1 MARDPFCAEC
11 SVQACMKHTVPNEAP
26 AYCPSL
32 AFDEVVSKT
41 RREFLDD
48 AQMHQFATAAARTEA
63 AGYLKWTR
71 IEEIAYFARQIGAR
85 KLGIATCVGLI
96 QESRLASKVFRKR
109 GFKVVSVCC
118 KVGSV
123 DKAEIGLGPGERI
136 HQDKFEAI
144 CMPLAQ
150 AEILNERKT
159 DLNILVGLCVGHDS
173 LFFKRSA
180 APVTVLVVKDRVTG
194 HNPVAALY
202 GCHFYY
208 KRLLQPVP

>member
-1 MARDPFCAEC
+1 MSRDPFCAEC
-11 SVQACMKHTVPNEAP
+11 GTQACMKHTIPEEAP
-26 AYCPSL
+26 AYCPTL
-32 AFDEVVSKT
+32 AFDGVVART
-41 RREFLDD
+41 RTEL
-48 AQMHQFATAAARTEA
+48 AEHAELHNLAVAAARTEA
-63 AGYLKWTR
+63 TGYLKWTR
-71 IEEIAYFARQIGAR
+71 VEEIAHFARQIGAR

-96 QESRLASKVFRKR
+96 RESRVASKIFRR
-109 GFKVVSVCC
+109 QGFKVVSVCC

-123 DKAEIGLGPGERI
+123 DKSEIGLGPEERI
-136 HQDKFEAI
+136 HQGQFEAI

-173 LFFKRSA
+173 LFFKRSE
-180 APVTVLVVKDRVTG
+180 APVTVLVVKDRVLG

-208 KRLLQPVP
+208 KRLLG

>member
-1 MARDPFCAEC
+1 MPRDPFCAEC
-11 SVQACMKHTVPNEAP
+11 SKQACFKHTVADEAP
-26 AYCPSL
+26 AYCPSI
-32 AFDEVVSKT
+32 AFDGVVERARQDLMEEGELRK
-41 RREFLDD
+41 L
-48 AQMHQFATAAARTEA
+48 AIAAARTEA

-71 IEEIAYFARQIGAR
+71 VEEIADFGRQIGAK

-96 QESRLASKVFRKR
+96 EESRLASKIFRQH

-118 KVGSV
+118 KVGSL
-123 DKAEIGLGPGERI
+123 DKSEVGLGPEERI
-136 HQDKFEAI
+136 KKGQFEAI

-150 AEILNERKT
+150 AEILNQRRT

-173 LFFKRSA
+173 LFFKRSD

-208 KRLLQPVP
+208 KRLLNPAS

>member
-1 MARDPFCAEC
+1 MPRDPFCADC
-11 SVQACMKHTVPNEAP
+11 ITQACMSHTIAEDAP
-26 AYCPSL
+26 AYCPTL
-32 AFDEVVSKT
+32 GFDDVVDKT
-41 RREFLDD
+41 RAELRDD
-48 AQMHQFATAAARTEA
+48 SRLHNLAVAAARTEA

-71 IEEIAYFARQIGAR
+71 VEEIVYFARQIGAK

-96 QESRLASKVFRKR
+96 QESRLASKIFRKQ

-118 KVGSV
+118 KVGSL
-123 DKAEIGLGPGERI
+123 DKSEVGLGPEERI
-136 HQDKFEAI
+136 HPGNFEAI

-150 AEILNERKT
+150 AEILNQRRT

-173 LFFKRSA
+173 LFFKRSE
-180 APVTVLVVKDRVTG
+180 APTTVLVVKDRVTG

-208 KRLLQPVP
+208 KRLLNPAG

>member
-1 MARDPFCAEC
+1 MSRDPFCAEC
-11 SVQACMKHTVPNEAP
+11 SKQACFKHTIPEEAP
-26 AYCPSL
+26 AYCPSI
-32 AFDEVVSKT
+32 AFDGVVDSTCK
-41 RREFLDD
+41 EFIED
-48 AQMHQFATAAARTEA
+48 AELRKLALAAARTEA
-63 AGYLKWTR
+63 AGYSKWTR
-71 IEEIAYFARQIGAR
+71 VEEIAHFARQIGAK

-96 QESRLASKVFRKR
+96 EESRTAARIFRKH

-123 DKAEIGLGPGERI
+123 DKSEVGLGPEERVR
-136 HQDKFEAI
+136 QGQFEAI

-150 AEILNERKT
+150 AEILNQRQT

-173 LFFKRSA
+173 LFFKRSV

-202 GCHFYY
+202 GCHFYF
-208 KRLLQPVP
+208 KRLLNPAK

>member
-1 MARDPFCAEC
+1 MPRDPFCAEC
-11 SVQACMKHTVPNEAP
+11 STQACFRHTVAEEGP

-32 AFDEVVSKT
+32 GFDEVVDKT
-41 RREFLDD
+41 RTELEEDPELRNL
-48 AQMHQFATAAARTEA
+48 AVAAARTEA

-71 IEEIAYFARQIGAR
+71 VEEIAHFAREIGAR

-96 QESRLASKVFRKR
+96 RESRLASKIFRKQ
-109 GFKVVSVCC
+109 GFKVISVCC

-123 DKAEIGLGPGERI
+123 DKGEIGLGSEERI
-136 HQDKFEAI
+136 RQGGFEAI

-159 DLNILVGLCVGHDS
+159 ELNILVGLCVGHDS
-173 LFFKRSA
+173 LFFKRSE

-202 GCHFYY
+202 GCHSYFR
-208 KRLLQPVP
+208 RLLQPSQ